1 MNSLPWTSASS
12 GPFGREKPSD
22 AVILGDDRDHHL
34 GFGGDDPGVATTSPR
49 VPPPAASPL
58 RMIPGDD
65 LEALFGEAL
74 RDGAAHTAQP
84 DKPDFH

>member
-1 MNSLPWTSASS
+1 MIEITISASAATA
-12 GPFGREKPSD
+12 GVCRD
-22 AVILGDDRDHHL
+22 AH
-34 GFGGDDPGVATTSPR
+34 
-49 VPPPAASPL
+49 AASRRQL
-58 RMIPGDD
+58 RRLLGVIPGDD